1 MKGHSLRKQGMNK
14 DAVKNRTANK
24 LIHELSPYLLQH
36 AYNPVNWYPW
46 GEEAFKKARE
56 EDKPIFLSIGYS
68 SCHWCHVMAHES
80 FEDEEI
86 AKFLNEHFI
95 NIKVDREERPDIDEV
110 YMNALQVIGGQG
122 GWPLNLFLT
131 PTLEPFYG
139 GTYFPP
145 APRRGLPGFLQIIS
159 KVIERYKL
167 QKENIIKNANEV
179 TQRLKIM
186 SQTPK
191 GEKELSDS
199 IIKNAVEEIKQS
211 FDAGHGGFGDAPKFP
226 RPMDI
231 QLLLRYWART
241 KDPQALHMVLFSL
254 EKMAQGGIYDQLGGG
269 FHRYSV
275 DEAWLVP
282 HFEKMLYDNA
292 LLSKAYLEAFQ
303 ATQNPL
309 FRQIAEEVLEYVTRE
324 MTSQKGGFYSAQD
337 ADTDMQEGKYYIWG
351 YDEIISI
358 LGKTTGETL
367 CRYFGITPY
376 GNFEDETTVLHIATS
391 PDVIAE
397 IEKRSVA
404 EIEQTILEGKVKLF
418 TARKKKGAP
427 FKDEKIL
434 TGWNAL
440 MLSAFAIAAR
450 ILKNPHY
457 LQIAI
462 KNAVFIKENL
472 FQDGVLYHLIKDG
485 KVKQKAFLDDYT
497 FLINAL
503 LDLFEASFE
512 PAWLEWAKA
521 LTGTLNKEF
530 SDPVNGGYFYTGD
543 TQEELIT
550 RSKNPL
556 DNVLPSGNSMGTFIL
571 FRLAKLTGNKEY
583 LMQGLETIESVSQL
597 LERIPGLL
605 SQILIAI
612 DYHLFPG
619 PDIVIVGPVKD
630 KSTNKFIDIATEY
643 YDPNRLVIVND
654 PSCNLSHII
663 SWLSEKPMIDGKVT
677 AYYCKEYTCLKPAT
691 KPEELSF
698 LMES

>member
-145 APRRGLPGFLQIIS
+145 VPRRELPGFLQIIS

-211 FDAGHGGFGDAPKFP
+211 FDAAHGGFGDAPKFP

-241 KDPQALHMVLFSL
+241 KDPQALHIALFSL

-303 ATQNPL
+303 ATHNPL

-376 GNFEDETTVLHIATS
+376 GNFEDETTVLHIAAS

-397 IEKRSVA
+397 IEKRSVS

-472 FQDGVLYHLIKDG
+472 FKDGVLYHLIKDG

-497 FLINAL
+497 FIINAL

-530 SDPVNGGYFYTGD
+530 SDSVNGGYFYTGD

-550 RSKNPL
+550 RSKNLL

-571 FRLAKLTGNKEY
+571 FRLAKITGNKEY

-605 SQILIAI
+605 AQILIAI

-630 KSTNKFIDIATEY
+630 KNTNKFIDIATEY

-677 AYYCKEYTCLKPAT
+677 AYYCKKYTCFQPAT